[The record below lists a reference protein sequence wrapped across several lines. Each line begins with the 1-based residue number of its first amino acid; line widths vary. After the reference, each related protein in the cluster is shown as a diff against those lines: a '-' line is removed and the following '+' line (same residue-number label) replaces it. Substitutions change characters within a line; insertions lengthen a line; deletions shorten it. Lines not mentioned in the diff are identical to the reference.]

1 MYYNTLRS
9 PAVIQTGRDILK
21 NIDWVLKDAHLY
33 FSNKILI
40 TQQTLFDQYREQL
53 NLNEF
58 SEIIFVKGG
67 ETAEALEVAGK
78 LSGLDAI
85 LFGFG
90 GGSVIDL
97 VKYSATKCDIP
108 FITIPTTLSN
118 DSLCSSVARLTANGR
133 KRSYPVQ
140 SPLGILIDFNVV
152 RQAPKKLT
160 LAGVADVV
168 SNLSAV
174 KDWQLANKNTG
185 EPIDELALMMAKAA
199 PAPLFKYKEKDL
211 DSDEFLHDLATGL
224 ILSGMSMMMTGNSRG
239 ASGSEHLIS
248 HAIDEYFPDRSTIHG
263 IQVGWGQ
270 LMVEKYC
277 RKDNDSY
284 KQLKKFFDNIGLLDV
299 IEEEVK
305 WKEDEFM
312 SLVPYAKTIRKRYTI
327 FDTL

>member
-277 RKDNDSY
+277 RKDSDSY

>member
-263 IQVGWGQ
+263 LQVGWGQ

-277 RKDNDSY
+277 RKDSDAY

-299 IEEEVK
+299 IEDEVK
-305 WKEDEFM
+305 WKDDEFM

>member
-21 NIDWVLKDAHLY
+21 NIDWLLKDAHLY

-40 TQQTLFDQYREQL
+40 TQQPLFDQYREQL

-58 SEIIFVKGG
+58 SEIVFVRGG

-118 DSLCSSVARLTANGR
+118 DSLCSTVARLTANGR

-140 SPLGILIDFNVV
+140 SPLGILVDFNVV

-174 KDWQLANKNTG
+174 KDWQLANKNIG

-199 PAPLFKYKEKDL
+199 PASLFKYKEKDL
-211 DSDEFLHDLATGL
+211 NSDEFLHDLATGL

-248 HAIDEYFPDRSTIHG
+248 HAIDEYFPNRSTIHG
-263 IQVGWGQ
+263 LQVGWGQ

-277 RKDNDSY
+277 RKDSDAY

-299 IEEEVK
+299 IEDEVK
-305 WKEDEFM
+305 WKDDEFM

-327 FDTL
+327 FDAL